1 MRFYLIIFSLLFSV
15 SIVAQ
20 DNMRAA
26 NELYEEKRYD
36 EAIAAYESMLNTG
49 VESAALYYNLGNAY
63 FRMNDIPRAIL
74 NYERSLL
81 LNPKNED
88 AKFNLELS
96 RTKIVDKIDAID
108 TFFLRSWING
118 LSGLMK
124 SNSWAT
130 LSIITFLLFIIGL
143 FGYVFGRY
151 KIVKKIAF
159 FAACFLFLVS
169 LSSFFF
175 AKMQKEKYQNREF
188 AIVMDATVTV
198 KSSPD
203 ESGTDLFLIHEG
215 TKVKIRKVFENQEW
229 FEIQL
234 EDGNTGWVRVT
245 TVERI

>member
-1 MRFYLIIFSLLFSV
+1 MRFYLIILSLLFSV
-15 SIVAQ
+15 TIVAQ

-63 FRMNDIPRAIL
+63 FRMNDIAHAIL

-81 LNPKNED
+81 LNPNNED

-96 RTKIVDKIDAID
+96 QTKIVDKIDAVD

-159 FAACFLFLVS
+159 FAACFLFLIS

-175 AKMQKEKYQNREF
+175 AKMQKEKYMNREF

-229 FEIQL
+229 LEIQL
-234 EDGNTGWVRVT
+234 EDGNTGWIRVT
-245 TVERI
+245 TIERI

>member
-1 MRFYLIIFSLLFSV
+1 MKFYLIIFSLLFSV
-15 SIVAQ
+15 TLVAQ
-20 DNMRAA
+20 SDLKTA
-26 NELYEEKRYD
+26 NELFEEKRYD
-36 EAIAAYESMLNTG
+36 EAIEAYESILSTG
-49 VESAALYYNLGNAY
+49 VESTALYYNLGNAY

-81 LNPKNED
+81 LNPNNED
-88 AKFNLELS
+88 AVHNLEFS
-96 RTKIVDKIDAID
+96 RTKIIDKIDAVD
-108 TFFLRSWING
+108 TFFLRAWING

-124 SNSWAT
+124 SNSWAIW
-130 LSIITFLLFIIGL
+130 SVITFILCIIAL

-151 KIVKKIAF
+151 KILKKIAF
-159 FAACFLFLVS
+159 FSACFLLLVS

-175 AKMQKEKYQNREF
+175 AKMQKDKYENREF

-203 ESGTDLFLIHEG
+203 ESGTDLFLIHAG
-215 TKVKIRKVFENQEW
+215 TKVKIRKIFENQQW

-234 EDGNTGWVRVT
+234 ADGNTGWVRVT

>member
-1 MRFYLIIFSLLFSV
+1 MKFYLAFIFSFLFSV
-15 SIVAQ
+15 TLVAQ
-20 DNMRAA
+20 DFKTA
-26 NELYEEKRYD
+26 NELYMAENYD
-36 EAIAAYESMLNTG
+36 EAIAAYESILNTG

-81 LNPKNED
+81 LNPNNED
-88 AKFNLELS
+88 AVHNLEFS
-96 RTKIVDKIDAID
+96 RTKIIDKIDAVD
-108 TFFLRSWING
+108 TFFLRAWINS

-124 SNSWAT
+124 SNSWAIW
-130 LSIITFLLFIIGL
+130 SVITFILCVIAL

-151 KIVKKIAF
+151 KLLKKIAF
-159 FAACFLFLVS
+159 FSACFLFVIS

-175 AKMQKEKYQNREF
+175 AKMQKDKYENREF

-203 ESGTDLFLIHEG
+203 ESGTDLFLIHAG
-215 TKVKIRKVFENQEW
+215 TKVKIRKVFENQQW
-229 FEIQL
+229 LEIQL
-234 EDGNTGWVRVT
+234 ADGNTGWVRVT